1 MLESPA
7 TDLVSAGVATMYV
20 GNLAIWS
27 CTTSRFSRPMPT
39 TLSPMR
45 RTGPEPEGDE
55 ITTGTT

>member
-1 MLESPA
+1 
-7 TDLVSAGVATMYV
+7 
-20 GNLAIWS
+20 
-27 CTTSRFSRPMPT
+27 MPT